1 MCGICGIA
9 HSSRSQ
15 RSIGIDT
22 ITRMRDLLTHRG
34 PDAAGLFVEDG
45 IALGHRRLSIV
56 DVAHGQQPM
65 PNDDGNLTLVYNGEV
80 YNHPVLSAE
89 LQTAGVRYRTHCD
102 TETVL
107 RVFER
112 DGVDAPRALR
122 GMFAFAI
129 WNRSRRE
136 LFLARD
142 RLGVK
147 PLYYSITAD
156 GSLYFA
162 SEIKAILSTGAVTAE
177 LNVPALPD
185 YLANHATSGEE
196 TLFVGIKR
204 LLPGHTLLWRDGHV
218 RIDRYWDLS
227 FAAGDSPIGDEAAMV
242 AEYRDRL
249 REAVR
254 MRLMADV
261 PLGCFLSGGIDSAA
275 IAALMTE
282 LTGGGVKTFSVAFA
296 EREANELS
304 YARMVASRFRT
315 DHHEV
320 VVEPH
325 EFFAELPNL
334 VWHEDEPIAHPSSI
348 PLFFVSRLAVEHVK
362 VVLTGEGSDETL
374 AGYGRYRT
382 TLYNLAAGR
391 QWERAGGAR
400 LRFATRAL
408 IDALPARSAARRRL
422 AKTFLY
428 LPADLPSLYF
438 DNFAV
443 FGRDRQQ
450 QLLSPAMANRV
461 TGVDPYATI
470 RDYVARSDAR
480 TILDHL
486 LYADTKTYLHE
497 LLMKQDQMSMAA
509 SIESRVPF
517 LDHPLMEYAAR
528 LPQAMKL
535 RGLTTKYVLR
545 RAMQGV
551 LPEAILTRRKM
562 GFPVPIGRWFA
573 GEYRRVLDEF
583 VLGGRAARRGLF
595 NVEYVR
601 RLVDEHA
608 RGEGAHAERLW
619 ALVNTEIWQRLFI
632 DGESSADVASAIG
645 LLGGRRPAGR
655 DGQLEPMSSLPLT
668 KSRT

>member
-1 MCGICGIA
+1 
-9 HSSRSQ
+9 
-15 RSIGIDT
+15 
-22 ITRMRDLLTHRG
+22 
-34 PDAAGLFVEDG
+34 
-45 IALGHRRLSIV
+45 
-56 DVAHGQQPM
+56 
-65 PNDDGNLTLVYNGEV
+65 
-80 YNHPVLSAE
+80 
-89 LQTAGVRYRTHCD
+89 
-102 TETVL
+102 
-107 RVFER
+107 
-112 DGVDAPRALR
+112 
-122 GMFAFAI
+122 
-129 WNRSRRE
+129 
-136 LFLARD
+136 
-142 RLGVK
+142 
-147 PLYYSITAD
+147 
-156 GSLYFA
+156 
-162 SEIKAILSTGAVTAE
+162 
-177 LNVPALPD
+177 
-185 YLANHATSGEE
+185 
-196 TLFVGIKR
+196 
-204 LLPGHTLLWRDGHV
+204 
-218 RIDRYWDLS
+218 
-227 FAAGDSPIGDEAAMV
+227 
-242 AEYRDRL
+242 
-249 REAVR
+249 
-254 MRLMADV
+254 
-261 PLGCFLSGGIDSAA
+261 
-275 IAALMTE
+275 
-282 LTGGGVKTFSVAFA
+282 
-296 EREANELS
+296 
-304 YARMVASRFRT
+304 
-315 DHHEV
+315 
-320 VVEPH
+320 
-325 EFFAELPNL
+325 
-334 VWHEDEPIAHPSSI
+334 
-348 PLFFVSRLAVEHVK
+348 
-362 VVLTGEGSDETL
+362 
-374 AGYGRYRT
+374 
-382 TLYNLAAGR
+382 
-391 QWERAGGAR
+391 
-400 LRFATRAL
+400 
-408 IDALPARSAARRRL
+408 L